1 MLGEPPRSFEADRI
15 TRRTVGEADQ
25 FDDRARMLEKIAPH
39 DALPGRP
46 LGIEAEVI
54 DALGMEVGARER
66 FEIGP
71 VDDRIV
77 LEDDRLA
84 HAATHHV
91 LPDREMAGV
100 AADFALAHRAA
111 LVAADRGF
119 VDRHA
124 RRRSRAGIEEA
135 PGERDRKSPRRE
147 GRPAGLRSEEHTS
160 ELQSLMRISYA
171 VFCLKKKHSP

>member
-1 MLGEPPRSFEADRI
+1 MLGEPPRAFERDRI
-15 TRRTVGEADQ
+15 TLRTGGEADQ

-54 DALGMEVGARER
+54 DALGMAVGARER

-84 HAATHHV
+84 PAATHHV
-91 LPDREMAGV
+91 LPVPEMAGG
-100 AADFALAHRAA
+100 AADFALAHRPA
-111 LVAADRGF
+111 LF
-119 VDRHA
+119 SA
-124 RRRSRAGIEEA
+124 R
-135 PGERDRKSPRRE
+135 
-147 GRPAGLRSEEHTS
+147 
-160 ELQSLMRISYA
+160 
-171 VFCLKKKHSP
+171 

>member
-1 MLGEPPRSFEADRI
+1 
-15 TRRTVGEADQ
+15 
-25 FDDRARMLEKIAPH
+25 MLEKIAPH

-111 LVAADRGF
+111 RP
-119 VDRHA
+119 
-124 RRRSRAGIEEA
+124 EE
-135 PGERDRKSPRRE
+135 P
-147 GRPAGLRSEEHTS
+147 TS
-160 ELQSLMRISYA
+160 ALTSLMRRSNA
-171 VFCLKKKHSP
+171 VFCVTTKQTKPDHR

>member
-1 MLGEPPRSFEADRI
+1 
-15 TRRTVGEADQ
+15 
-25 FDDRARMLEKIAPH
+25 
-39 DALPGRP
+39 
-46 LGIEAEVI
+46 
-54 DALGMEVGARER
+54 MEVGARER

-135 PGERDRKSPRRE
+135 PGARRLRRAEERRVGKE
-147 GRPAGLRSEEHTS
+147 GGSTCRSWG
-160 ELQSLMRISYA
+160 A
-171 VFCLKKKHSP
+171 AAA